1 MSDVIYGRNPVKEAL
16 RAHFKIQKILIAAN
30 LQHPRLDEIER
41 LARQNDVPV
50 QRAPKEN
57 LANLSGEVRTQGVVA
72 VVESQPYA
80 TVQQIIEHS
89 EKLGAPPLVALLD
102 GIEDPHNFGAI
113 LRSADAAGCH
123 GVVVPKRRSAALTA
137 TVAKTSAGAMAHVPV
152 ARVANLNA
160 AIDEL
165 KRRDIWIVGATQD
178 ADKIYTD
185 TDLTG
190 ALGIV
195 IGSEGKGLHRLV
207 QEKCDFLVK
216 IPMCGKVNSLNASV
230 AAALLFFEVR
240 RQRCLSE
247 KK

>member
-72 VVESQPYA
+72 LVESQPYA

>member
-1 MSDVIYGRNPVKEAL
+1 MSDIICGRNPVMEAL

-30 LQHPRLDEIER
+30 LQHPRLAEIER

-72 VVESQPYA
+72 LVGSQPYA
-80 TVQQIIEHS
+80 TVQQILEHS
-89 EKLGAPPLVALLD
+89 QKLGGPPLVALLD

-165 KRRDIWIVGATQD
+165 KRRDIWIVGATQE
-178 ADKIYTD
+178 AEKIYTE

-240 RQRCLSE
+240 RQRCLSG